1 MCVLKFSFLTYM
13 KLHYLH
19 ILLHRWI
26 YISWDD
32 LEWSQRGLKW
42 HLFVFHLLCRVK
54 SLHCIPT
61 FLGGTSEKL
70 ALYLVNWNQFCG
82 VWAFICR
89 SDVPAPDRYTLGGL
103 EFGFILYWW
112 WDSKRANPSGRVKS
126 GSYRKSKICTSK
138 RYFIC
143 WPEDF
148 ICQWGFYLHSPRDF
162 IHYWVKP
169 PVKSNKICVGFYLL
183 SLEILP
189 NSE

>member
-13 KLHYLH
+13 KLHDLH

-26 YISWDD
+26 FISWDD
-32 LEWSQRGLKW
+32 LGWSQRGLKW
-42 HLFVFHLLCRVK
+42 HLFVFHVLCRVK
-54 SLHCIPT
+54 SLHWYLLFWAGPVK
-61 FLGGTSEKL
+61 KL

-126 GSYRKSKICTSK
+126 APAKDVLFASPRILFASG
-138 RYFIC
+138 
-143 WPEDF
+143 WDF
-148 ICQWGFYLHSPRDF
+148 ICTHLG
-162 IHYWVKP
+162 I
-169 PVKSNKICVGFYLL
+169 LL
-183 SLEILP
+183 SIE
-189 NSE
+189 

>member
-1 MCVLKFSFLTYM
+1 MCVLKFSFLTYIE
-13 KLHYLH
+13 LHYLH
-19 ILLHRWI
+19 ILSRRWI
-26 YISWDD
+26 YLSWDD
-32 LEWSQRGLKW
+32 LGWSQRGLKSP
-42 HLFVFHLLCRVK
+42 LSAFHVLCRVY
-54 SLHCIPT
+54 SLHCMPIWPIW
-61 FLGGTSEKL
+61 TSFVLSEP
-70 ALYLVNWNQFCG
+70 
-82 VWAFICR
+82 FIYR
-89 SDVPAPDRYTLGGL
+89 SDMPAPDRYALGGL